1 MTFKIPCFP
10 VLALAA
16 FAVAQPASAQTEA
29 LTLTSLTVARYDTI
43 PNIDPDFASPC
54 CASHTYESGET
65 EDFIYIDANFAV
77 AWSDELDRVQVRASD
92 IGLQLD
98 NEPEARPAWG
108 RIDFFP
114 EVERGGNSLNARR
127 PRDWPEENAGGHLD
141 LMFSVPAGA
150 TSATLVIGEGEASL
164 RIPVDLNVP
173 VTDVP
178 RPVSFF
184 DVAIS
189 GISSSPELLTE
200 DRVSRTDIP
209 GRVVPRLG
217 EIVRIDISVT
227 ALENINTDA
236 EPGENSAFFTNTD
249 FALIGPAG
257 YPLLPL
263 GRSVSGSIRNRYSNS
278 ITWDGEGVSNPV
290 SVTLFFLGAGEP
302 GDYEL
307 FFFNETVGKVTLQ
320 Q

>member
-1 MTFKIPCFP
+1 MTFKFP
-10 VLALAA
+10 FLSACALATC
-16 FAVAQPASAQTEA
+16 AVAGPVRAQTEA
-29 LTLTSLTVARYDTI
+29 LTLSSMTVARYDTA
-43 PNIDPDFASPC
+43 PNIDADFASPC
-54 CASHTYESGET
+54 CASHTYLSGEA

-77 AWSDELDRVQVRASD
+77 AWTDELDRIQIRATD

-98 NEPEARPAWG
+98 NEPDARAAWG
-108 RIDFFP
+108 RFDFFP
-114 EVERGGNSLNARR
+114 EIERGGSSLNARR
-127 PRDWPEENAGGHLD
+127 PRDWPDENAGGHLD
-141 LMFSVPAGA
+141 LLFSVPAGA
-150 TSATLVIGEGEASL
+150 TSATLIIGEGDTSL

-173 VTDVP
+173 VTEVP
-178 RPVSFF
+178 RAVSFF

-189 GISSSPELLTE
+189 GISTAPELLTE
-200 DRVSRTDIP
+200 DRVSRSEIA

-217 EIVRIDISVT
+217 EIVRVDLSVT
-227 ALENINTDA
+227 ALENTNTDA
-236 EPGENSAFFTNTD
+236 EPGENGAFFNNID

-278 ITWDGEGVSNPV
+278 ISWDGEGPSNPV

-307 FFFNETVGKVTLQ
+307 FFFNETVGKVTLAE
-320 Q
+320 